1 VSPAT
6 AEQHVASYD
15 LLVDGQDIAQE
26 QKDRVTEIRVVDH
39 LRLPDACTIRV
50 TYPRGDGVDT
60 MPFAIGKAIEV
71 RLGAAAALAP
81 VTLFKGLVITIEVEF
96 GAGGCAAVI
105 RAYDRSHQLHR
116 ARHTRTFQNQ
126 TSSDIVQRLVSAE
139 GLSAQCEASGEP
151 HEHIHQDNESDWD
164 FIWRLADRIGFEF
177 VVDDETA
184 YFRAPKTDGG
194 VALEWPTTLR
204 SFRPRL
210 TAVQQVQSVTLSVQD
225 PKTAQAIE
233 SVADTPNQ
241 IAKIGVERETIA
253 GALNG
258 EAAVHISTEP
268 VKSRAEGDALTQA
281 LLDRLANAYVAADGV
296 APGNPRIRA
305 GAKIEVS
312 GVGSTFS
319 GTYRAATTT
328 HVLRGSGYQTTF
340 ANSPSH
346 TILGAVGAADGS
358 PRFGAQL
365 VLGVV
370 TNNDDP
376 EAMGRVKVS
385 LPALGTGI
393 ESGWARVVTP
403 GAGDQRGLLMLP
415 VAGDEVLVG
424 FEHGDTTRPYVL
436 GGLFNGV
443 AQPGDELLVDKDG
456 SLSVRSD
463 HQIVLKSEEDFKV
476 TAGKALGVQVGS
488 DGMSVSS
495 DGDLQEEINGTITI
509 TGRKDVTIEGTM
521 SLTLKC
527 GSASIQL
534 SSSGVSISGPTVNI
548 G

>member
-1 VSPAT
+1 MSPAT

-81 VTLFKGLVITIEVEF
+81 VTLFKGLIITIEVEF

-126 TSSDIVQRLVSAE
+126 TSSDIVQRLVAAE
-139 GLSAQCEASGEP
+139 GLSVQTDSSGEP
-151 HEHIHQDNESDWD
+151 HEHIHQDNETDWD

-184 YFRAPKTDGG
+184 YFRAPKTDDG

-241 IAKIGVERETIA
+241 IAKIGVERATIA

-328 HVLRGSGYQTTF
+328 HILRGSGYQTTF

-365 VLGVV
+365 VLGIV

-376 EAMGRVKVS
+376 ESMGRVKVS

-403 GAGDQRGLLMLP
+403 GAGDQRGLVMLP

-443 AQPGDELLVDKDG
+443 AQPGDELTGNKDG
-456 SLSVRSD
+456 SLNVLSD
-463 HQIVLKSEEDFKV
+463 HEIILKSEEDFMV
-476 TAGKALGVQVGS
+476 TAGKAFGVQVGS
-488 DGMSVSS
+488 DGMSVAS
-495 DGDLQEEINGTITI
+495 DGDLQETINGTITI

-527 GSASIQL
+527 GAASIQL

>member
-1 VSPAT
+1 MSPG

-15 LLVDGQDIAQE
+15 LLVDGQDVAQE

-39 LRLPDACTIRV
+39 LRLPDACTVRV
-50 TYPRGDGVDT
+50 TYPRGEGVDT
-60 MPFAIGKAIEV
+60 MPFAIGKAMEV
-71 RLGAAAALAP
+71 RLGAVQALAP
-81 VTLFKGLVITIEVEF
+81 VTLFKGLIVTIEVDF
-96 GAGGCAAVI
+96 GAGGCAVVV

-126 TSSDIVQRLVSAE
+126 TSSDIVGRLVAAE

-151 HEHIHQDNESDWD
+151 HEHIHQDNETDWD

-184 YFRAPKTDGG
+184 YFRRPAPEGG

-210 TAVQQVQSVTLSVQD
+210 TAVQQVQEVTLRAQD

-233 SVADTPNQ
+233 SSADTPNQ
-241 IAKIGVERETIA
+241 IASIGVDRATIA

-258 EAAVHISTEP
+258 EAGVHVSTEP
-268 VKSRAEGDALTQA
+268 VKSKAEGDALTQA
-281 LLDRLANAYVAADGV
+281 LLDRLANAYVAAEGV
-296 APGNPRIRA
+296 AAGNPRIRA
-305 GAKIEVS
+305 GAKIDVS

-328 HVLRGSGYQTTF
+328 HVLRGSGYQTSF

-346 TILGAVGAADGS
+346 TILGAIGAADGS

-376 EAMGRVKVS
+376 EGMGRVKVS
-385 LPALGTGI
+385 LPALGADI
-393 ESGWARVVTP
+393 ESGWARVATP
-403 GAGDQRGLLMLP
+403 GAGNERGLLMLP
-415 VAGDEVLVG
+415 VVGDEVLVG

-443 AQPGDELLVDKDG
+443 ALPGDDLLADKDG
-456 SLSVRSD
+456 SFAVRSD
-463 HQIVLKSEEDFKV
+463 HQILLQSAEDFTIK
-476 TAGKALGVQVGS
+476 TGGALAIEVAQP
-488 DGMSVSS
+488 GMKLSS
-495 DGDLQEEINGTITI
+495 DGDVAHEVTGTVSV
-509 TGRKDVTIEGTM
+509 TGRKDVTIEGAM

-527 GSASIQL
+527 GAAQIQL
-534 SSSGVSISGPTVNI
+534 SSGGVTISGPTVSI